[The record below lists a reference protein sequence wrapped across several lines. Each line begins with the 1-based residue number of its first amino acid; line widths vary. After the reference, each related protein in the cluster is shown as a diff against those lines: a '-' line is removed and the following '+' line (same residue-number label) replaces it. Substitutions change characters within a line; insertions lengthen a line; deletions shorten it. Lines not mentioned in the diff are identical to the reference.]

1 MDIRKVKKLMEL
13 LEESGMAEI
22 EIHEGE
28 ESVRISRYGN
38 APVAAPVQSIIAPVA
53 PAPVEAPITTETIE
67 TVTTDGHPITSPMVG
82 TFYGSASPASEAFV
96 KVGQHVNQGDTIC
109 IVEAMKIMN
118 QIEADQSGTVTEILC
133 NDGNG
138 VEFGQTLIVIK

>member
-13 LEESGMAEI
+13 LEYYGMAEI
-22 EIHEGE
+22 EIVEGE
-28 ESVRISRYGN
+28 ESVRISRYGD
-38 APVAAPVQSIIAPVA
+38 APISSTPVQAETPVVVASTPVATTSTVETPAVDGRPII
-53 PAPVEAPITTETIE
+53 
-67 TVTTDGHPITSPMVG
+67 SPMVG
-82 TFYGSASPASEAFV
+82 TFYGAASPTSAAFI

-133 NDGNG
+133 SDGDA

>member
-13 LEESGMAEI
+13 LEQSGMNEI
-22 EIHEGE
+22 EIVEGK

-38 APVAAPVQSIIAPVA
+38 APIAPAVTIAPVVA
-53 PAPVEAPITTETIE
+53 SAEVPTIAASE
-67 TVTTDGHPITSPMVG
+67 NSTPTVNGHPITSPMVG
-82 TFYGSASPASEAFV
+82 TFYGSASPTSDAFV
-96 KVGQHVNQGDTIC
+96 KIGQHVNQGDTIC

-133 NDGNG
+133 TNG
-138 VEFGQTLIVIK
+138 DAVEFGQTLVVIQ